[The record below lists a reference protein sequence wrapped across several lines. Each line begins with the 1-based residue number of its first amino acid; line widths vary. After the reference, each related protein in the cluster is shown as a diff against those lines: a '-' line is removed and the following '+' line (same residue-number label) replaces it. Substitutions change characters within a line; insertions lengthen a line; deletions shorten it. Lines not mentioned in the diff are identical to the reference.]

1 MVFSEKFHS
10 EVLVA
15 SALGL
20 EVVSIKVVVEVEQ
33 FSQKYTK
40 TQQNGRGESLWYF
53 CTHKQYLQYLL
64 DSLKRTVSFLGLGLE
79 IKQRFI

>member
-33 FSQKYTK
+33 FSQK
-40 TQQNGRGESLWYF
+40 GESLWYF